1 MTDNFIVIRDY
12 MLTENIPLTEKESG
26 DLFFEIMLIRRGKD
40 HPDLP
45 SANYTF
51 KSYYIDSIEKY
62 DKCVDEIKTCCRL
75 FGLRAYVSVNV
86 KSKEAFTKYMSYSIS
101 ENIYKNDYKKPW
113 KIMGHVYGKLGA
125 SNNDRWIVDIDD
137 VSENEGGH
145 ELVSKLFSLIRQCE
159 SRFDDPVITTI
170 NTKSGIHIITHPF
183 NLQRFN
189 ILCGQ
194 HGFSAPDVK
203 KNHITLLYENL

>member
-1 MTDNFIVIRDY
+1 MTDNFSTIREY
-12 MLTENIPLTEKESG
+12 MVKENIPLTEKESG

-62 DKCVDEIKTCCRL
+62 DKCVDEIKACCSL

-86 KSKEAFTKYMSYSIS
+86 KSKEAFIKYMAYSIS

-137 VSENEGGH
+137 CNE
-145 ELVSKLFSLIRQCE
+145 ETNYFLMACKCIRLCE
-159 SRFDDPVITTI
+159 SRWEDPIITTI
-170 NTKSGIHIITHPF
+170 GTKSGIHIITHPF

-189 ILCGQ
+189 QMCQENNIE
-194 HGFSAPDVK
+194 APDVK
-203 KNHITLLYENL
+203 KNHITLLYEDL